1 MTLLLKKYFLLYT
14 LLCFELFSNAQIINP
29 AGLKEVSPVT
39 ATQPADSSM
48 LISRFADPVFRRANN
63 KKVLL
68 VSAANVSLWA
78 TSFIILNKTWYADY
92 PRSSFHFFN
101 DNAEWNQMDKAG
113 HLWTN
118 YHITRLSYEMWKWT
132 GFDDNKSVILGGIS
146 GVAYQSII
154 ELQDGLSS
162 QWGFSWGDMS
172 ANVAGAAT
180 FVAQQLG
187 WKEQRIQVKFSYWP
201 YNYPSALTG
210 RRNQLFGKSK
220 TERILKDYNSHT
232 YWVSANVS
240 SFFPRSSI
248 PKWLNV
254 SIGYGSDGMYGGI
267 QNTWTDKDGNFIDRM
282 DIKRIRKLYLSAD
295 ADLTKIKTRSG
306 LLKTVFYVL
315 NMIKIPAPALE
326 VNSQGG
332 FKVHYIKF

>member
-1 MTLLLKKYFLLYT
+1 MQ
-14 LLCFELFSNAQIINP
+14 EFSNVIIN
-29 AGLKEVSPVT
+29 
-39 ATQPADSSM
+39 QRADTILLTGKLS
-48 LISRFADPVFRRANN
+48 DPVLKHPNN
-63 KKVLL
+63 QRVLI
-68 VSAANVSLWA
+68 VSAANISLWA

-132 GFDDNKSVILGGIS
+132 GLNDKKSLILGGIS

-154 ELQDGLSS
+154 ELQDGFSS
-162 QWGFSWGDMS
+162 QWGFSWGDMT

-180 FVAQQLG
+180 FVAQELG

-210 RRNQLFGKSK
+210 RRNQLFGKSQP
-220 TERILKDYNSHT
+220 ERILKDYNSQT
-232 YWVSANVS
+232 YWVSANIS

-254 SIGYGSDGMYGGI
+254 SVGYGSDGMYGGT
-267 QNTWTDKDGNFIDRM
+267 QNTWTDKDGNSFNRT
-282 DIKRIRKLYLSAD
+282 DIKRVRKLYLSAD

-315 NMIKIPAPALE
+315 NMVKVPAPALE

-332 FKVHYIKF
+332 VKVHYIKF